1 MRKGWVVLL
10 GAAVL
15 TGASGATLLGP
26 VPVGAVARETVELQ
40 QSVRQLIKGQGEI
53 QNTVAVNAAV
63 HRALMEHSADVVN
76 IQSGTMIAL
85 EKSIQDMQTTS
96 GARLVTISTQIQNSS
111 DNLQETLVHM
121 GMLNQQLSQA
131 HSAIEGIDAKLFT
144 GAAVPQSR
152 IGARFRPVAGRE
164 GSPVISGTSGT
175 KF

>member
-1 MRKGWVVLL
+1 MRKGWAVLL

-40 QSVRQLIKGQGEI
+40 QSVRQLIRGQGEI
-53 QNTVAVNAAV
+53 QNTVAVDEAGQ
-63 HRALMEHSADVVN
+63 RALMKHSADVVN
-76 IQSGTMIAL
+76 VLSGTMIAL

-96 GARLVTISTQIQNSS
+96 DARLVTISTQIQNGS
-111 DNLQETLVHM
+111 DNLQETLVHI

-131 HSAIEGIDAKLFT
+131 HSVIEGINAKLFT
-144 GAAVPQSR
+144 GATVPQST
-152 IGARFRPVAGRE
+152 IGARFRPVTGRE

>member
-40 QSVRQLIKGQGEI
+40 QSFRQLIKGQGEI

-63 HRALMEHSADVVN
+63 HRALMEHSADMVN
-76 IQSGTMIAL
+76 ILSGRMIAL
-85 EKSIQDMQTTS
+85 KQSIQDMQTT

-144 GAAVPQSR
+144 GAAVPQST